1 VAIERG
7 EIYRVNLEP
16 TIGGEQQGN
25 ALPCLILS
33 ITAFNKTRTIGVVP
47 LSSSP
52 RPLPPLIVPVPSAG
66 KASSVALC
74 GQLRAIDKRRLMGA
88 PMGRLSKPD
97 LEAVERAVRR
107 YFGLLSRPQSPPYIL
122 HKYL

>member
-1 VAIERG
+1 MTIERG

-25 ALPCLILS
+25 ARPCLVLS
-33 ITAFNKTRTIGVVP
+33 ITAFNKARTIGVVP

-52 RPLPPLIVPVPSAG
+52 RSLPPLIVPIPSAG

-74 GQLRAIDKRRLMGA
+74 GQLRAIDKRRLVGAAMGK
-88 PMGRLSKPD
+88 LSQPD
-97 LEAVERAVRR
+97 LETVERAVRH
-107 YFGLLSRPQSPPYIL
+107 YFGL
-122 HKYL
+122 